1 MNDDLTCEIVD
12 NFVFNY
18 SGGLQVYEH
27 LLNVSVDQKSRFS
40 KLNIEPKYTAT
51 FEEND
56 PYRAI
61 YSGRVPT
68 SAAFQDKIDGA
79 GFKRTGCDFTVQE
92 SKMNVE
98 PINYYDYSLPTLQSK
113 KSPTPPNKP
122 TLTIYQK
129 RYTEL
134 GDLYCRNTLS
144 TKIQPVSSMLKS
156 LPEYEDVINNI
167 IDYEVLYDTMI
178 LYTNDSVYL
187 ERFRYNHT
195 TGEHLIGDVSPVYIK
210 QDNNKLSKI
219 IRGYLNET
227 TGQYIFGKTTV
238 YDYTKGVIPELYLYD
253 IDTGTYRTIYSETI
267 ASERDLKQ
275 IVLPPDLYND
285 FNIRRIGT
293 PILTYNSKLKKYTVV
308 CDAELST
315 TYTGKLT
322 GEYASKVFCIFIH
335 NFKLTQTGMAYM
347 DSIIYHPQN
356 KREYRY
362 DDSEYTTHVK
372 LDSHN
377 IDDIVFLGEALPANA
392 EITIDPL
399 NVPVRESKLKE
410 LLYSY
415 DGKVETVSRLPVNDP
430 QLAGITSIKNMIESY
445 VPTISGSPLDFASP
459 RYNIKRL
466 TPETNM
472 KEISIVDIQIQAIYY
487 DGFKVSYRLVGEVR
501 PRPIDYVFGSVKLID
516 AVSYTTDNTT
526 SMIKLILETQNPAH
540 ILEYAITNTQITPS
554 NVISNFEL
562 ESPALS
568 TDTLS
573 SVFGDALSASEID
586 ESAQFEAPE
595 GSIESGY

>member
-1 MNDDLTCEIVD
+1 MNDNLTCEVVD
-12 NFVFNY
+12 NFVFKY
-18 SGGLQVYEH
+18 TGDLQVYEH
-27 LLNVSVDQKSRFS
+27 TINVSVAQKERFS
-40 KLNIEPKYTAT
+40 KLNLEPKYTAT

-61 YSGRVPT
+61 YNGRIPT
-68 SAAFQDKIDGA
+68 TAAFQDKIDGA
-79 GFKRTGCDFTVQE
+79 GFVRTGCDFSVQE
-92 SKMNVE
+92 SEMNIE
-98 PINYYDYSLPTLQSK
+98 PINYYDYNLPSLETK
-113 KSPTPPNKP
+113 KSPPPPSKP

-178 LYTNDSVYL
+178 LYTSDSVYL
-187 ERFRYNHT
+187 ERFRYDHT

-210 QDNNKLSKI
+210 QDSNKLSKI

-227 TGQYIFGKTTV
+227 TGQYIFGKTTI
-238 YDYTKGVIPELYLYD
+238 YDNTKGIIPELYMYD
-253 IDTGTYRTIYSETI
+253 IDTGTYKTIYSESI
-267 ASERDLKQ
+267 ATTRDLSQ

-285 FNIRRIGT
+285 FSIRSIGT
-293 PILTYNSKLKKYTVV
+293 PILTYNNKLKKYTVV
-308 CDAELST
+308 CDAELTT

-322 GEYASKVFCIFIH
+322 GEYASKVFCVFIY
-335 NFKLTQTGMAYM
+335 NFKLTQTGMSYM

-362 DDSEYTTHVK
+362 DNSEYTTHVK
-372 LDSHN
+372 LDSQN
-377 IDDIVFLGEALPANA
+377 INSVQFLGEALPANA
-392 EITIDPL
+392 EITVDPL
-399 NVPVRESKLKE
+399 NVPVRGSKLKE
-410 LLYSY
+410 IVYKY
-415 DGKVETVSRLPVNDP
+415 DDKVETVSRLPVNDP

-445 VPTISGSPLDFASP
+445 VPTISGAPLDFASP
-459 RYNIKRL
+459 RYNIKKL

-472 KEISIVDIQIQAIYY
+472 KEISIVDIQIEAVYY
-487 DGFKVSYRLVGEVR
+487 DGHKVKYRLAGEVR
-501 PRPIDYVFGSVKLID
+501 PRPIDYVFGSVKLVD
-516 AVSYTTDNTT
+516 AVSYTTSSDT
-526 SMIKLILETQNPAH
+526 SMIKLIMETQSPSH

-554 NVISNFEL
+554 NVISSFEL
-562 ESPALS
+562 ESPTLS

-573 SVFGDALSASEID
+573 SVFGAALSASEID

>member
-1 MNDDLTCEIVD
+1 MNDNLTCEVID
-12 NFVFNY
+12 NFVFKY
-18 SGGLQVYEH
+18 SGGLQVYDH
-27 LLNVSVDQKSRFS
+27 LLNVSVDQTTRFS
-40 KLNIEPKYTAT
+40 KLNIKPKYTAT

-61 YSGRVPT
+61 YSGRVPST
-68 SAAFQDKIDGA
+68 AAFQDKIDGA

-98 PINYYDYSLPTLQSK
+98 PINYYDYNLPSLQSK
-113 KSPTPPNKP
+113 KSPIPPDIP

-156 LPEYEDVINNI
+156 LPEFEDVVNNI

-178 LYTNDSVYL
+178 LYTSNSVYL

-210 QDNNKLSKI
+210 QDTNRLSKI

-227 TGQYIFGKTTV
+227 TGHYIFGKTV
-238 YDYTKGVIPELYLYD
+238 MYSNAKGIIPELYMYD
-253 IDTGTYRTIYSETI
+253 IDTGTYKTIYSESI
-267 ASERDLKQ
+267 ATARDLSQ
-275 IVLPPDLYND
+275 IVLPADLYND
-285 FNIRRIGT
+285 FNIRSVGT

-308 CDAELST
+308 CDAELTT

-322 GEYASKVFCIFIH
+322 GEYASKIFCVFIH
-335 NFKLTQTGMAYM
+335 NFKLTQTGMSYM

-362 DDSEYTTHVK
+362 DNSEYTTYVK
-372 LDSHN
+372 LSSHN
-377 IDDIVFLGEALPANA
+377 IDDIQFLGESLPANA
-392 EITIDPL
+392 EITVNPL
-399 NVPVRESKLKE
+399 HLPVRESKLKE
-410 LLYSY
+410 ITYRY
-415 DGKVETVSRLPVNDP
+415 DDKVETVSRLPVNDP
-430 QLAGITSIKNMIESY
+430 QLAGITSIKDMIESY
-445 VPTISGSPLDFASP
+445 VPTTSGAPLDFASP
-459 RYNIKRL
+459 RYNIKKIS
-466 TPETNM
+466 PETNM
-472 KEISIVDIQIQAIYY
+472 KEVSIVDIQIEAVYY
-487 DGFKVSYRLVGEVR
+487 DGHKVRYRLTGEVR
-501 PRPIDYVFGSVKLID
+501 PRPIDYVFGSVKLVD
-516 AVSYTTDNTT
+516 AVSYTTDSNT
-526 SMIKLILETQNPAH
+526 SMVKLILETQNPAH
-540 ILEYAITNTQITPS
+540 VLEYAITNTQITPS
-554 NVISNFEL
+554 NVISSFEL